1 MADNKINYDE
11 IQEEYL
17 DTIIRL
23 AYKDAEDEEVQALLQ
38 EDDEAAA
45 TVPPEAKEA
54 AFRLFL
60 EKLEQEEKQASRQ
73 AHVVQWKRVLPRIVN
88 VAACIILILGIAA
101 PFAVAHVDAIRV
113 RVMELL
119 IDIQDDHTEL
129 SFKEDEEKEF
139 YVPAEWT
146 GLCYPSYIP
155 DGFVLTEMGKLNCY
169 VVYKDENGRKIN
181 FSEYAEA
188 DSVSINSENAELS
201 YPVINGMDVFLIERP
216 LSVIATWA
224 TEERFYVLTVNVPK
238 EEAIAII
245 EGVRRIAD

>member
-23 AYKDAEDEEVQALLQ
+23 AYKYAENTETQELLESDETGVT
-38 EDDEAAA
+38 

-73 AHVVQWKRVLPRIVN
+73 ARVVQWKRVLPRIVN

-113 RVMELL
+113 KVMELL

-129 SFKEDEEKEF
+129 SFREDEDEEF

-181 FSEYAEA
+181 FSEYTEDA
-188 DSVSINSENAELS
+188 SVSINSENAELS

-245 EGVRRIAD
+245 EGVRRITD

>member
-1 MADNKINYDE
+1 MAENKINYDE

-23 AYKDAEDEEVQALLQ
+23 AYKDAENAEMQKLLEADDTADAAVSAEE
-38 EDDEAAA
+38 
-45 TVPPEAKEA
+45 KEA
-54 AFRLFL
+54 AFQLFL
-60 EKLEQEEKQASRQ
+60 EKLEQEKKQASRQ
-73 AHVVQWKRVLPRIVN
+73 ARIIQWKRALPRIVN
-88 VAACIILILGIAA
+88 AAACIILILGIAA
-101 PFAVAHVDAIRV
+101 PFAVANVEAIRV

-129 SFKEDEEKEF
+129 SFREDEEKEF

-146 GLCYPSYIP
+146 GLSYPSYIP
-155 DGFVLTEMGKLNCY
+155 DGFVLTEMGKLNRY
-169 VVYKDENGRKIN
+169 VVYKDENGRKID
-181 FSEYAEA
+181 FTEYTED

-201 YPVINGMDVFLIERP
+201 YPVINGMEVFFIKRP
-216 LSVIATWA
+216 TSIIATWA

-245 EGVRRIAD
+245 EGVRRITD

>member
-45 TVPPEAKEA
+45 TVPPEEKEA

-73 AHVVQWKRVLPRIVN
+73 VHVVQWKRVLPRIVN

-101 PFAVAHVDAIRV
+101 PFAVAHVEAIRV

-129 SFKEDEEKEF
+129 SFKEDEDKEF

-155 DGFVLTEMGKLNCY
+155 DGFVLTDLSELFCD
-169 VVYKDENGRKIN
+169 VTFTDENRNRIC
-181 FSEYAEA
+181 FSEYQQGELV
-188 DSVSINSENAELS
+188 DVNSENAALS
-201 YPVINGMDVFLIERP
+201 YPVINGRDVFFIER
-216 LSVIATWA
+216 SDIMIATWA
-224 TEERFYVLTVNVPK
+224 TEERYYVLEANVSK
-238 EEAIAII
+238 DEAIAII